1 METESCINEREKF
14 ISIIMRQTIYSYN
27 EAKEAL
33 EENDNNYEKVIRDAL
48 GIKEKKDREKKEQG
62 SINQNIYKNIRE
74 FMEGVSPLLNK
85 DKDKLGKISEEN

>member
-1 METESCINEREKF
+1 METENCINERERF